1 MWNAFNQ
8 LAEKAKAA
16 AADLEGQLNESV
28 GIEAAAAPPPVAD
41 DDNVW
46 KEDAFDDDMTDEA
59 KDPVARSPAHTSPA
73 VALQATEAAP
83 SVTNDAWA
91 ADDDDLDLDETEEAA
106 DEPIVPVVAEVAAP
120 EQVATRAPAT
130 EAPVAPP
137 AAAAARPTPPPVAP
151 PAPPPLTTP
160 ANDSMIT
167 ASNVV
172 KELPISDEDGWQ
184 EDLDLDESEPALDE
198 TLVETAARRVAP
210 PVPAPKAAPEA
221 PLEEEVV
228 AEERVEKEATEEV
241 AIDEAPVEEAPV
253 EELLPVE
260 EAPVE
265 EASEDEAAEEFEQ
278 IEPEVEAK
286 VDTFPE
292 EEEEEIP
299 FERVEKAIAHVP
311 PRHVPQHA
319 VDETPVEEEVSES
332 SFIAQPEAE
341 PEVVAVAP
349 SPSPLTVGTEE
360 LPRQGLAQNDEA
372 LEEYQTLVEQLKIE
386 LGQREA
392 QLVSKTEQMTSMQVM
407 FESEQ
412 QELVKTVEHTK
423 AEAKRRIQLAKERV
437 AVAEGQAAQHN
448 RGQSDDS
455 QKQAQIIIE
464 LRAEG
469 EKLAHKQADMERA
482 VRTAKGEA
490 RKYRESL
497 EDETGA
503 KEQALEKITDLQTEL
518 KSTKDRLAAARRGE
532 SQASKL
538 ENELQSA
545 KEEAERKASTIL
557 SLEQQMKELKAE
569 AKDLMT
575 HLEAAEKGAAI
586 QSEREQKKVRKEQS
600 HLVDDFEVKLRTS
613 EKEAAVREDALR
625 LEVSEL
631 RKRWQDAVRRADS
644 LSMDVQ
650 SSTAPLMRQLES
662 MERQNRARAAAWTE
676 LENKLR
682 TELEETMISNEK
694 FTKEKSEMK
703 TKLSR
708 LERTSKES
716 QDEMRKLQ
724 NDLEE
729 KTYKLKQLQDEL
741 ANMEEE
747 GAKMKK
753 QWAEVERLANE
764 GVARV
769 RSEMSQT
776 MLEADGRH
784 RSQVD
789 GLQAE
794 LRQERDKRG
803 QLEEQVEGLV
813 DKAGAIVPI
822 GNMLPNQALIRSSLP
837 PKKLRKSEG
846 QAAILAGALN
856 GLGDDDDDDD
866 WDDHAEEEDDDD
878 DDIEMNNGGTSSFAA
893 FEQLTS
899 RLKATKVELT
909 TLRKS
914 LADSEESRERV
925 TEELSDARNAKEK
938 LPLFEA
944 RVQELTV
951 ENEEMSREI
960 AALQADVADVRDL
973 YRTQLN
979 ELLEEKTA
987 ALVTNGEPQ
996 EDEPSDGDQGWDEV

>member
-1 MWNAFNQ
+1 MWNAFHQ

-28 GIEAAAAPPPVAD
+28 GIEAAAPPRAV
-41 DDNVW
+41 NVW
-46 KEDAFDDDMTDEA
+46 KEDDFDDDDMTEEA
-59 KDPVARSPAHTSPA
+59 EDPA
-73 VALQATEAAP
+73 VAVVTHTPPAVAPSATEAAP
-83 SVTNDAWA
+83 SVTNAWS
-91 ADDDDLDLDETEEAA
+91 ADDDDLDLVETEEAD
-106 DEPIVPVVAEVAAP
+106 DETIVPVAEVAAP
-120 EQVATRAPAT
+120 EKVATVAAVP
-130 EAPVAPP
+130 EA
-137 AAAAARPTPPPVAP
+137 PTPPPAL
-151 PAPPPLTTP
+151 PATPTP
-160 ANDSMIT
+160 AKDTMIK
-167 ASNVV
+167 AV
-172 KELPISDEDGWQ
+172 KEPPISDEDGWQ
-184 EDLDLDESEPALDE
+184 EDLDLDESERPVDE
-198 TLVETAARRVAP
+198 TLVETAASRVAL
-210 PVPAPKAAPEA
+210 PVQAQEAAPEA
-221 PLEEEVV
+221 PLEEESVD
-228 AEERVEKEATEEV
+228 EELVEKEATEEE
-241 AIDEAPVEEAPV
+241 AIDEAPVDQAPV
-253 EELLPVE
+253 EEASVEEILSVE
-260 EAPVE
+260 EASVEEVAPV

-278 IEPEVEAK
+278 IEPEVEAE
-286 VDTFPE
+286 VDTFP
-292 EEEEEIP
+292 EEEEIP
-299 FERVEKAIAHVP
+299 FERVEKAIVDVP
-311 PRHVPQHA
+311 PRQVLQNA
-319 VDETPVEEEVSES
+319 VVEAPVEGEVSES
-332 SFIAQPEAE
+332 SSISQPEDE
-341 PEVVAVAP
+341 PVVVAVAP
-349 SPSPLTVGTEE
+349 SPSPSTVETEE
-360 LPRQGLAQNDEA
+360 LPRQSLTQNDEA
-372 LEEYQTLVEQLKIE
+372 LEEYQKLVEQLKIE

-392 QLVSKTEQMTSMQVM
+392 QLVNKTEQMTSMQVM

-437 AVAEGQAAQHN
+437 AVAEAQAAQHN

-497 EDETGA
+497 EDETSA

-557 SLEQQMKELKAE
+557 SLEQQVKELKGE

-600 HLVDDFEVKLRTS
+600 HLVYDFEAKLRTS

-682 TELEETMISNEK
+682 TELEETVISNEK
-694 FTKEKSEMK
+694 FTKERSEME

-776 MLEADGRH
+776 LLEADGRH

-822 GNMLPNQALIRSSLP
+822 GNMLPNQALVRSSLP

-846 QAAILAGALN
+846 QAAILAEALS

-866 WDDHAEEEDDDD
+866 WDDHAEEEEEEDD

-893 FEQLTS
+893 LEQLTS

-925 TEELSDARNAKEK
+925 TEELSEARNAKEK

-951 ENEEMSREI
+951 ENEEMFREI
-960 AALQADVADVRDL
+960 AGLQADVADVREL

-987 ALVTNGEPQ
+987 ALATIGEPQ